1 LNLTLTAPFFPW
13 KPTILPISFLF
24 FALPNQF
31 LTHENSAQKLFAS
44 LAYSPTHSNF
54 TTYEWK
60 NQTAPDENRY
70 MACSTMLKSFTMTCK
85 GSLALERLKPRQGIL
100 RNLPLGPVEKSF
112 RLKPVNA
119 KRFPTFRVSAIMKL
133 FYYAAINAVLF
144 WLAQRS
150 NRMGAVRPC
159 SVKHPIA
166 LWAFQF
172 DFVFCHKKQPQ
183 LLM

>member
-1 LNLTLTAPFFPW
+1 
-13 KPTILPISFLF
+13 
-24 FALPNQF
+24 
-31 LTHENSAQKLFAS
+31 
-44 LAYSPTHSNF
+44 
-54 TTYEWK
+54 
-60 NQTAPDENRY
+60 
-70 MACSTMLKSFTMTCK
+70 MACSIILKSNLRFSSGTL
-85 GSLALERLKPRQGIL
+85 SLERLKPRKGIL
-100 RNLPLGPVEKSF
+100 RNLPLEPVEKPF

-150 NRMGAVRPC
+150 NRMEAVRSF

-172 DFVFCHKKQPQ
+172 DFVFCHKKTSSILNIITSTLIHLCSPHSIAYQ
-183 LLM
+183 LTLKMRLVNVSSISKKRIGCGRHLHC